1 MVQVPTHSDREASPP
16 GVQGVQIMDK
26 DSISLPSMPPQH
38 GTGSDSSQN
47 CKS

>member
-16 GVQGVQIMDK
+16 GVQGVQIKDK
-26 DSISLPSMPPQH
+26 DSISLPSMPPQY